1 MADLHTF
8 WNELDAL
15 PTEEAPLTAAESDR
29 LADAVLAKVHVES
42 GEAPRKKSVHRAKS
56 AKRRRVPIWGRAL
69 AGVAACMAVLCGVN
83 TVNPALAEGL
93 PFVGDVFSFLN
104 QHDSKN
110 QLKSDRLS
118 GYAQQ
123 AAVPAVPESQS
134 ETGESSTASPYTL
147 TLNQVYCDGLYLRIG
162 LTLTAPDGNDSL
174 AGYDWLA
181 QNPGGEGWIEICQ
194 AQADG
199 TLLANGQAL
208 YPQNGFVFEKVDGHT
223 YAAAMDYDLA
233 DYNGDTAAIDC
244 QLTVAGLT
252 GVQNAYDADGSY
264 LRTRLDGRW
273 KLNFTVSSD
282 DMANRIGTVSEPE
295 VNGYTLSSV
304 IAAPGETRVTVQ
316 LSADAPEGATLQLF
330 SADGQKL
337 QCASSRPSAD
347 SSTVSYD
354 FDAAPADAAGLT
366 VKLVDKNTDPLV
378 ELAQWDV
385 SLPTE

>member
-8 WNELDAL
+8 WNKLDAL
-15 PTEEAPLTAAESDR
+15 PTEETPLTAAESDR

-42 GEAPRKKSVHRAKS
+42 GEAPRKESVHRAKS
-56 AKRRRVPIWGRAL
+56 AKRRRVPVWGRAL

-93 PFVGDVFSFLN
+93 PFVGDVFIFLN

-134 ETGESSTASPYTL
+134 ETGESSTANPYTL

-273 KLNFTVSSD
+273 KLNFTVSSGD
-282 DMANRIGTVSEPE
+282 TANRIGTVSEPE

>member
-15 PTEEAPLTAAESDR
+15 PTEETPLTAAESDR
-29 LADAVLAKVHVES
+29 LADAVLEKVHVES

-56 AKRRRVPIWGRAL
+56 AKRRRVPVWGRAL

-110 QLKSDRLS
+110 QLKSDQLS

-208 YPQNGFVFEKVDGHT
+208 YPQNGFVFEKVDGRT

-233 DYNGDTAAIDC
+233 DYNGDTASIDC

-273 KLNFTVSSD
+273 KLNFTVSSGD
-282 DMANRIGTVSEPE
+282 TANRIGTVSEPE

-337 QCASSRPSAD
+337 Q
-347 SSTVSYD
+347 
-354 FDAAPADAAGLT
+354 
-366 VKLVDKNTDPLV
+366 
-378 ELAQWDV
+378 
-385 SLPTE
+385 

>member
-15 PTEEAPLTAAESDR
+15 PTEETPLTAVESDR
-29 LADAVLAKVHVES
+29 LADAVLAKLHAES

-56 AKRRRVPIWGRAL
+56 AKHRRVPVWGRAL

-134 ETGESSTASPYTL
+134 ETGESSTANPYTL

-208 YPQNGFVFEKVDGHT
+208 YPRTVLCLKKWT
-223 YAAAMDYDLA
+223 TTPTPPPWTMTWRTT
-233 DYNGDTAAIDC
+233 TATP
-244 QLTVAGLT
+244 LPST
-252 GVQNAYDADGSY
+252 
-264 LRTRLDGRW
+264 
-273 KLNFTVSSD
+273 
-282 DMANRIGTVSEPE
+282 
-295 VNGYTLSSV
+295 
-304 IAAPGETRVTVQ
+304 
-316 LSADAPEGATLQLF
+316 
-330 SADGQKL
+330 
-337 QCASSRPSAD
+337 AS
-347 SSTVSYD
+347 
-354 FDAAPADAAGLT
+354 
-366 VKLVDKNTDPLV
+366 
-378 ELAQWDV
+378 
-385 SLPTE
+385 

>member
-15 PTEEAPLTAAESDR
+15 PTEETPLTAAESDR

-56 AKRRRVPIWGRAL
+56 AKRRRVPVWGRAL

-123 AAVPAVPESQS
+123 AAVPAVPESQR

-147 TLNQVYCDGLYLRIG
+147 TLNQVYCDGLYLRFG

-181 QNPGGEGWIEICQ
+181 QNPGGEGWIEILGC
-194 AQADG
+194 G
-199 TLLANGQAL
+199 MVHPRVLERCG
-208 YPQNGFVFEKVDGHT
+208 
-223 YAAAMDYDLA
+223 
-233 DYNGDTAAIDC
+233 ID
-244 QLTVAGLT
+244 
-252 GVQNAYDADGSY
+252 
-264 LRTRLDGRW
+264 
-273 KLNFTVSSD
+273 
-282 DMANRIGTVSEPE
+282 PE
-295 VNGYTLSSV
+295 VYSGFAFG
-304 IAAPGETRVTVQ
+304 I
-316 LSADAPEGATLQLF
+316 
-330 SADGQKL
+330 
-337 QCASSRPSAD
+337 
-347 SSTVSYD
+347 
-354 FDAAPADAAGLT
+354 GLERI
-366 VKLVDKNTDPLV
+366 VMRRYNIDDLRLLYEN
-378 ELAQWDV
+378 DV
-385 SLPTE
+385 RFLKQF